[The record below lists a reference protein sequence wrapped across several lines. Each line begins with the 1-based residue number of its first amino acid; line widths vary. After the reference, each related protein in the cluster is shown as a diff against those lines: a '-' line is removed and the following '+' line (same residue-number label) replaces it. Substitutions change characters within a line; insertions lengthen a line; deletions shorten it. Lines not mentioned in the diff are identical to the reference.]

1 METFDWANLGIAGAL
16 AAILFFVFQ
25 TQSQRY
31 SKILDL
37 QDEKFSRILER
48 QDRLIDELLAVV
60 RSNTEALTGVK
71 VAIEEFRRFLD
82 KLEARVADLER
93 QTKYRRKDEDA

>member
-1 METFDWANLGIAGAL
+1 MPETDWAQLGIAGAL

-25 TQSQRY
+25 TQAQRY

-48 QDRLIDELLAVV
+48 QDKLIDELLAVV

-82 KLEARVADLER
+82 KLEERVAALEVKS
-93 QTKYRRKDEDA
+93 TGWRKQE

>member
-1 METFDWANLGIAGAL
+1 MPGTDWAQLGIAGAL

-25 TQSQRY
+25 TQAQRY

-48 QDRLIDELLAVV
+48 QEKLIDELHAVL

-82 KLEARVADLER
+82 KLEERVAALEVKS
-93 QTKYRRKDEDA
+93 TGWRKQE